1 MSTIAKSTSIAP
13 RWGVWRAGMTYRM
26 GSTVPPAAVE
36 SAALLSD
43 SRGLLRP
50 EYTQDFLHPNDAAYA
65 VLNEALVKLLE

>member
-1 MSTIAKSTSIAP
+1 MLVWSTANE
-13 RWGVWRAGMTYRM
+13 
-26 GSTVPPAAVE
+26 AAIREVNAYIHTLADAEVVVLE

-50 EYTQDFLHPNDAAYA
+50 EYMQDFLHPNDAAYA